1 MKEEL
6 QITEGARLAGTKA
19 PVQLSQERANAFVSK
34 TLDKGESK
42 EKDSFKSIYS
52 RKPLYAWG
60 STFLAAAAC
69 FLIGFYILKPS
80 NGSIDNYGQPGSFM
94 ENKSSHS
101 TISVLDSTQVT
112 AQDTVEITVVETI
125 E

>member
-6 QITEGARLAGTKA
+6 QITEAARLAGTKA
-19 PVQLSQERANAFVSK
+19 PIQLSQEHAHAFVSK
-34 TLDKGESK
+34 TLGKDKSK
-42 EKDSFKSIYS
+42 EHDSFRSIYS

-60 STFLAAAAC
+60 GTFLVAAAC
-69 FLIGFYILKPS
+69 FLIGFFILKPS

-94 ENKSSHS
+94 ENRSSHS

-112 AQDTVEITVVETI
+112 AQDSVEITVVEVM

>member
-34 TLDKGESK
+34 TLGKGKSK

-112 AQDTVEITVVETI
+112 SQDTVEITVVETI